1 MTKEVLVI
9 KKYGKKEEHLVA
21 NHLFELD
28 KLKLTNKQFTEA
40 AKAFGNDDI
49 SAVMV
54 EYSPKNKAKDEV
66 MILSVD
72 QSLSG
77 NSKVTKKTD
86 K

>member
-21 NHLFELD
+21 NHLFEMD
-28 KLKLTNKQFTEA
+28 KLKLTNEQFTKA
-40 AKAFGNDDI
+40 VVAFGNEDI

-54 EYSPKNKAKDEV
+54 EYSPNNKPKDEM

-77 NSKVTKKTD
+77 NSKVKKKTD